1 MTYFDRR
8 VIRHY
13 LDNVNL
19 MTPEDTVDQLWI
31 NILRYYFNDL
41 DCFGIEAQSRPHQSY
56 GYRANVVVTNVRNY
70 MLAKFLFVENKR
82 SSFEDNPTIWDDTR
96 DQLEDYM
103 RGARND
109 QGNIQTL
116 YGIVCIGNKA
126 RFYQLPMNGTALVPY
141 GPAQELNIEVNVA
154 TIDHIL
160 QHLATNC
167 R

>member
-56 GYRANVVVTNVRNY
+56 GYRSNVVVANVRNY
-70 MLAKFLFVENKR
+70 MMAKFLFVENKR
-82 SSFEDNPTIWDDTR
+82 SSFEDDPTIWDNTR

-109 QGNIQTL
+109 QGHIQTL
-116 YGIVCIGNKA
+116 YGIVGIGNWA
-126 RFYQLPMNGTALVPY
+126 LFYQLPMNGTALVPY
-141 GPAQELNIEVNVA
+141 GPAQKLNIEDDA
-154 TIDHIL
+154 DTIDHIL
-160 QHLATNC
+160 QDLAT
-167 R
+167 RYR